1 MFTPA
6 PRPGGPRNRV
16 PPIVKKRGDGLERR
30 PPAGIARE
38 RETSA
43 DDTAPCQCERLT
55 PPSTGCRDRLPLPY
69 PGPRLFHAK
78 RGVQEDLI
86 MGVSPGG
93 ARHQPAGGGRTAQCC
108 CPGGADPAKDHRP
121 DSQSAGSRHPYTGQS
136 ALRGP
141 AGRGADRRSAFQAVP
156 ALLPRWRW
164 EFRGL
169 WPRCRPEVGVPSRPR
184 AFALLAM
191 RGAGLKAVYLAGGA
205 GQVDR
210 QSLEESPLP
219 VCSSRKGFTRSS
231 GSGKMMVE
239 FFSLAMSVSV

>member
-1 MFTPA
+1 MTLRHA
-6 PRPGGPRNRV
+6 NV
-16 PPIVKKRGDGLERR
+16 
-30 PPAGIARE
+30 
-38 RETSA
+38 SA
-43 DDTAPCQCERLT
+43 SPL
-55 PPSTGCRDRLPLPY
+55 PSTGCRDRSPLPY
-69 PGPRLFHAK
+69 PRPRLFRAK

-136 ALRGP
+136 ALRDPVGP
-141 AGRGADRRSAFQAVP
+141 RGADRRSAFQAVP
-156 ALLPRWRW
+156 ALSLFWRW

-169 WPRCRPEVGVPSRPR
+169 RPRCRPEVGVPSRPR
-184 AFALLAM
+184 AFAPLAM
-191 RGAGLKAVYLAGGA
+191 RGAGLNAVYLSGSA
-205 GQVDR
+205 GQAGR

-231 GSGKMMVE
+231 GRGKMMVE